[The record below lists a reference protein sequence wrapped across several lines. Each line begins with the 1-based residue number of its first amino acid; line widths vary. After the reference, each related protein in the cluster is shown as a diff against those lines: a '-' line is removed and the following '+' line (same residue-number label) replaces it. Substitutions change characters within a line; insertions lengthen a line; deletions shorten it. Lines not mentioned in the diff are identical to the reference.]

1 MGGVTEKSSVE
12 VDHSEE
18 TKSRL
23 IRGRRKISNGGVV
36 LWERMEARTGEA
48 MAQELHLGDGE
59 LTLAQT
65 NCQAMNSAQ
74 LKGVS
79 EMQNMRS

>member
-48 MAQELHLGDGE
+48 MAQELGLRDGE
-59 LTLAQT
+59 LTFAQAK
-65 NCQAMNSAQ
+65 CQAMDLARTS
-74 LKGVS
+74 G
-79 EMQNMRS
+79 RC

>member
-1 MGGVTEKSSVE
+1 MNGRGG
-12 VDHSEE
+12 
-18 TKSRL
+18 L
-23 IRGRRKISNGGVV
+23 RK
-36 LWERMEARTGEA
+36 RMEARTGEA

-65 NCQAMNSAQ
+65 NRQAMNSAQ